1 MTFEEGS
8 QLERI
13 GWGAFGYSSLPQI
26 AIPDSVTRLE
36 GYAFYYCS
44 NLSNVEISESS
55 CLTSLGECVFKA
67 DTKLTSLYIPDGMN
81 NIGWGIFENAIANV
95 TLSVAE
101 SSYAQTYAE
110 KYGIAYVTRTARPA
124 VVASGFCGEDA
135 AWVLTSDGVLKITGS
150 GPIADNE
157 TNHAPWEA
165 CKYLIKQVM
174 IGKDI
179 TYIGKFNFFWCN
191 RLETVTF
198 EDGSQL
204 ERIGWGAF
212 GYSSLKTIA
221 IPDSVT
227 RLDGYAFYY
236 CTKLNEVAISEGS
249 NLESIGEYA
258 FKGDTAL
265 LSLYIPNTVTEIE
278 DRILQDAL
286 NIVLSVAANSYA
298 QAYAEKL
305 G

>member
-1 MTFEEGS
+1 
-8 QLERI
+8 
-13 GWGAFGYSSLPQI
+13 
-26 AIPDSVTRLE
+26 
-36 GYAFYYCS
+36 
-44 NLSNVEISESS
+44 
-55 CLTSLGECVFKA
+55 
-67 DTKLTSLYIPDGMN
+67 
-81 NIGWGIFENAIANV
+81 
-95 TLSVAE
+95 
-101 SSYAQTYAE
+101 
-110 KYGIAYVTRTARPA
+110 
-124 VVASGFCGEDA
+124 
-135 AWVLTSDGVLKITGS
+135 
-150 GPIADNE
+150 
-157 TNHAPWEA
+157 
-165 CKYLIKQVM
+165 M

-198 EDGSQL
+198 EESSQL

-236 CTKLNEVAISEGS
+236 CTKLNEVTISEDS
-249 NLESIGEYA
+249 ILESIGEYA

-278 DRILQDAL
+278 DCILQDAL
-286 NIVLSVAANSYA
+286 NIVLSVGANSYA

-305 G
+305 GYTYTVRGTTDAAQLETMVTELSIIPVDDELEEFQVLFLSELDDSNS